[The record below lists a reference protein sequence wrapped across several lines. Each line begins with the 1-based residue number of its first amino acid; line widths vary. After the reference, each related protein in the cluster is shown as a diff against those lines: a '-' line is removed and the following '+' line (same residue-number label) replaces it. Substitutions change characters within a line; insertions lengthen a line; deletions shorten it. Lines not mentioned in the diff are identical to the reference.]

1 MFFPCFSEGFGHGMD
16 IELCGK
22 PFWLHGIRGTVHSVR
37 QWSEDITYRPPA
49 SSMKVGDTLFV
60 DIPAEKTFSTRHYQK
75 FWVVASDGRQFQVDV
90 PCQVREGQQ
99 VCLVWGNVKGE
110 KVGRMLYIRNLSL
123 GHSSIVHNTLP
134 WSVLFASV
142 GRMTARALMVLL
154 VFALILKGADI
165 FRNLVGHYTRQGT
178 NPLWLVAT
186 WVMVAVILFGA
197 LFVVIGF
204 LRVLWRLFENKRQA
218 IQTLSDTIN
227 SNPRFLESL

>member
-1 MFFPCFSEGFGHGMD
+1 MD

-22 PFWLHGIRGTVHSVR
+22 PFWLNGIRGTVHSVR
-37 QWSEDITYRPPA
+37 QWSEDITYRPPS

-75 FWVVASDGRQFQVDV
+75 FWVRASDGRQFQVDV

-99 VCLVWGNVKGE
+99 VCLVFGNVQGK
-110 KVGRMLYIRNLSL
+110 KTGRILYIRNLSTGL
-123 GHSSIVHNTLP
+123 SFLIHNTLP

-142 GRMTARALMVLL
+142 GRMTVRALMVLL

-178 NPLWLVAT
+178 NPLWLAAT
-186 WVMVAVILFGA
+186 QVMAAVILFGA

-204 LRVLWRLFENKRQA
+204 LRVLWRLFQNKRQA
-218 IQTLSDTIN
+218 IKTLSEIIN
-227 SNPRFLESL
+227 GNPRFLESL